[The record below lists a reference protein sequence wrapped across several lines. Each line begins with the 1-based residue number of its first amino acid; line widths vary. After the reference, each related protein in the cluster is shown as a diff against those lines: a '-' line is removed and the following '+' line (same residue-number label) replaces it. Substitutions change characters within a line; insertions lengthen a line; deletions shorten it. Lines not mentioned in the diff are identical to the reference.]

1 MLIASL
7 EKLGV
12 FWEKVNFVIDCNE
25 HQAQGS
31 KRQKL
36 TFALTESCL
45 LVLCATVVIAATLAH
60 VGLFLS
66 EQLFFKITRTGS
78 SIVIK

>member
-1 MLIASL
+1 VLIASL

-45 LVLCATVVIAATLAH
+45 LVLCATVVIAATRAH
-60 VGLFLS
+60 VGLLTDNRYGF
-66 EQLFFKITRTGS
+66 
-78 SIVIK
+78 